1 MNIFFARGEFLL
13 KSVHPSINSTD
24 IYPISFQIDRFCW
37 YNILLVSKNYIQE
50 CMMAES
56 DPNKLFL
63 GKLYTSNNIL
73 TDEKMFYDPS
83 DLNTHCIITGM
94 TGSGKTGLGILML
107 EEIALKGIP
116 AIIIDPKGDLTNLLL
131 HFPNMTGKD
140 IAPWLDPE
148 APVREGKELYEYA
161 NEKAEAWKEGQQGWG
176 YQPEDIAKLSD
187 VDYTVFT
194 PGSTIGNPINIMAT
208 FSAPE
213 STSIYD
219 EEAIREEI
227 ATSVT
232 ALLGLIGYSNIDPLK
247 SKEHILLSNIIE
259 SFWTLGKDVTLVDLI
274 NAVNDPPFDT
284 LGALSID
291 KIYPPKE
298 RFSLALQINNFLASP
313 TFKAWN
319 EGPGLD
325 IASLIRNKD
334 NKPRFNIFYL
344 QHLSDQEK
352 MFFVTMLYSQIEA
365 WMRNQNGTGNLRL
378 AVYFDEMAGYV
389 PPTANPSSK
398 PVIMRMMKQARAYGV
413 GLILATQNPVDI
425 DYKGLSNAGTWFVG
439 RLQTEQDK
447 NRLLDGLTTTDGNI
461 NRSDADKL
469 ISDLKKRAFL
479 YMNVHEKGLKVL
491 TTRWTMNY
499 LAGPLTKNLI
509 PKLYQEELCVPY
521 TEEDAKAAKLYAAHK
536 NRESDDESEDGFLPE
551 NADEIHDSSK
561 ESENMEENKEGQRPT
576 IAATINE
583 YFMPATKSPAE
594 CESDGAV
601 TYIPVWIA
609 QAEVRAEKAKYS
621 FSLKSVKAAKIE
633 DEDLRGS
640 SVRWDDY
647 LCDPFD
653 LNDLMARPEFAD
665 AYFQTPPA
673 WMTDA
678 KTAKTYESDFV
689 NYIYRDASIT
699 VWANEKIGVY
709 ADEDDTEDEFLDKC
723 REKIESLS
731 SAEIEK
737 VKKTH
742 EAQLDKLEAKLK
754 KLNVT
759 LEDKQS
765 QVKQRGVQTIAAAG
779 ELILSLIQKR
789 KKSVSSSLT
798 KVNQTSTA
806 KKAQEKVELDIE
818 AVTDQIQAAID
829 SYEEKLDEIKAK
841 WDAILDQNKE
851 VRITVAKKDIFVDAF
866 GICWTPYY
874 TNSYGK
880 LVKAF

>member
-1 MNIFFARGEFLL
+1 MAD
-13 KSVHPSINSTD
+13 TD
-24 IYPISFQIDRFCW
+24 Q
-37 YNILLVSKNYIQE
+37 
-50 CMMAES
+50 
-56 DPNKLFL
+56 NKLFL
-63 GKLYTSNNIL
+63 GKLYNTKNQL
-73 TDEKMFYDPS
+73 TDEKMFYNPS
-83 DLNTHCIITGM
+83 DLNTHCVITGM

-107 EEIALKGIP
+107 EEIALKKIP

-131 HFPNMTGKD
+131 HFPDMTGKD
-140 IAPWLDPE
+140 IAPWLDQE
-148 APVREGKELYEYA
+148 APVRAGKELYEYA
-161 NEKAEAWKEGQQGWG
+161 NEKATEWKEGQANWG
-176 YQPEDIAKLSD
+176 YGPEDINALSE
-187 VDYTVFT
+187 VDYTLFT
-194 PGSTIGNPINIMAT
+194 PGSSIGNPVNIMAS

-213 STSIYD
+213 SSVIYND
-219 EEAIREEI
+219 EAIREEI
-227 ATSVT
+227 STAVT
-232 ALLGLIGYSNIDPLK
+232 ALLGLLGYNNIDPLK

-259 SFWTLGKDVTLVDLI
+259 SYWTLGKDVTLVDLI

-325 IASLIRNKD
+325 IGSLIKNKD
-334 NKPRFNIFYL
+334 DKPRFNIFYL

-365 WMRNQNGTGNLRL
+365 WMRNQTGTGNLRL
-378 AVYFDEMAGYV
+378 AVYFDEIAGYV

-398 PVIMRMMKQARAYGV
+398 PVIMRMMKQARAFGV

-479 YMNVHEKGLKVL
+479 YMNVHENGLKVL
-491 TTRWTMNY
+491 STRWTLNY

-509 PKLYQEELCVPY
+509 PKLYNEGLCIPY
-521 TEEDAKAAKLYAAHK
+521 TEEDAKAAKLHAAYK
-536 NRESDDESEDGFLPE
+536 NRETDDDSNLNLLSEDI
-551 NADEIHDSSK
+551 DEINASLK
-561 ESENMEENKEGQRPT
+561 ENENMEEELKEGQRPN

-583 YFMPATKSPAE
+583 YFMPAGKRPAE
-594 CESDGAV
+594 CDSDGAQV

-609 QAEVRAEKAKYS
+609 QAEIRAEKDKYN
-621 FSLKSVKAAKIE
+621 FSLRTVKAAEIE
-633 DEDLRGS
+633 DDDLRGT
-640 SVRWDDY
+640 SVRWDEY
-647 LCDPFD
+647 MCDPFD
-653 LNDLMARPEFAD
+653 LKEMMGRPEFSD

-673 WMTDA
+673 WMQDA
-678 KTAKTYESDFV
+678 KLARTYETDFV
-689 NYIYRDASIT
+689 NYLYRDASIM
-699 VWANEKIGVY
+699 VWGNEKLGVF
-709 ADEDDTEDEFLDKC
+709 ADEDDTEDEFLEKC
-723 REKIESLS
+723 REKIEALS

-754 KLNVT
+754 KLNVS
-759 LEDKQS
+759 LEEKQN
-765 QVKQRGVQTIAAAG
+765 QVKQRGVQTAAAAG
-779 ELILSLIQKR
+779 ELILSLFQKR

-798 KVNQTSTA
+798 KVSQTSNA

-818 AVTDQIQAAID
+818 AVTEQIQSAID
-829 SYEEKLDEIKAK
+829 DYEGKLEEIEKKWDEI
-841 WDAILDQNKE
+841 LDLNKQ
-851 VRITVAKKDIFVDAF
+851 VKISVAKKDIYVDAF

-874 TNSYGK
+874 TNSLGK

>member
-1 MNIFFARGEFLL
+1 
-13 KSVHPSINSTD
+13 
-24 IYPISFQIDRFCW
+24 
-37 YNILLVSKNYIQE
+37 
-50 CMMAES
+50 MAEL
-56 DPNKLFL
+56 DPNKMFL
-63 GKLYTSNNIL
+63 GKLYNSRNVL
-73 TDEKMFYDPS
+73 TEEKMFYTPS

-116 AIIIDPKGDLTNLLL
+116 AIIIDAKGDLTNLLL

-140 IAPWLDPE
+140 IAPWLDAE

-161 NEKAEAWKEGQQGWG
+161 NDKAKAWSEGLQEWG
-176 YQPEDIAKLSD
+176 YGPEDIQLLSG

-208 FSAPE
+208 FSAPD
-213 STSIYD
+213 STGIYD

-227 ATSVT
+227 STSVT
-232 ALLGLIGYSNIDPLK
+232 ALLGLIGYTAIDPLK

-259 SFWTLGKDVTLVDLI
+259 SYWTLGKDVTLVDLI

-298 RFSLALQINNFLASP
+298 RFALALQINNFLASP

-325 IASLIRNKD
+325 IGTLIRNKED
-334 NKPRFNIFYL
+334 KPRFNIFYI

-365 WMRNQNGTGNLRL
+365 WMRNQTGTGNLRL

-398 PVIMRMMKQARAYGV
+398 PVIMRMMKQARAFGV

-461 NRSDADKL
+461 NRTDADKL

-491 TTRWTMNY
+491 STRWTMNY

-509 PKLYQEELCVPY
+509 PKLYQEGLCVPY
-521 TEEDAKAAKLYAAHK
+521 TEEDAKAAKLYAARK
-536 NRESDDESEDGFLPE
+536 NRQSDDDSDDGLQPME
-551 NADEIHDSSK
+551 ADEIYDGLK
-561 ESENMEENKEGQRPT
+561 ESETMEEIKEGQRPT

-583 YFMPATKSPAE
+583 YFMPAEKRPAE
-594 CESDGAV
+594 CDSDGSQV

-621 FSLKSVKAAKIE
+621 FSLKSIKAAEIA
-633 DEDLRGS
+633 DDDLRGS

-647 LCDPFD
+647 MCDPFD
-653 LNDLMARPEFAD
+653 LKAMMSRPEFTD

-678 KTAKTYESDFV
+678 KVAKSYESDFV

-723 REKIESLS
+723 KDKIEQLS
-731 SAEIEK
+731 AAEIEK

-759 LEDKQS
+759 LEDKQN
-765 QVKQRGVQTIAAAG
+765 QVKQRGVQTVAAAG

-818 AVTDQIQAAID
+818 AVTDQIQDAID
-829 SYEEKLDEIKAK
+829 SYEAKLEEIQAK
-841 WDAILDQNKE
+841 WDEVLDQNKE
-851 VRITVAKKDIFVDAF
+851 LRITVAKKDIFVDAF
-866 GICWTPYY
+866 GICWQPYY
-874 TNSYGK
+874 TNSNGK

>member
-1 MNIFFARGEFLL
+1 MGE
-13 KSVHPSINSTD
+13 I
-24 IYPISFQIDRFCW
+24 
-37 YNILLVSKNYIQE
+37 
-50 CMMAES
+50 
-56 DPNKLFL
+56 DPNKMFL
-63 GKLYTSNNIL
+63 GKLYNSRNVL
-73 TDEKMFYDPS
+73 TEEKMFYNPS

-116 AIIIDPKGDLTNLLL
+116 AIIIDAKGDLTNLLL
-131 HFPNMTGKD
+131 HFPNMNGKD

-161 NEKAEAWKEGQQGWG
+161 NEKAKAWVEGQAEWG
-176 YQPEDIAKLSD
+176 YDAEDIRLLSG

-194 PGSTIGNPINIMAT
+194 PGSTLGNPVNIMAS
-208 FSAPE
+208 FAAPD
-213 STSIYD
+213 SNSVYD
-219 EEAIREEI
+219 EEATREEI

-232 ALLGLIGYSNIDPLK
+232 ALLGLIGYTNIDPLK

-259 SFWTLGKDVTLVDLI
+259 SFWTLGKDVSLVDLI
-274 NAVNDPPFDT
+274 NAVNDPPFDK
-284 LGALSID
+284 LGALPID
-291 KIYPPKE
+291 RIYPPKE

-325 IASLIRNKD
+325 IGSLIRNKD
-334 NKPRFNIFYL
+334 DKPRFNIFYI

-365 WMRNQNGTGNLRL
+365 WMRNQTGTGNLRL

-461 NRSDADKL
+461 NRADADKL

-479 YMNVHEKGLKVL
+479 YMNVHENGLKVL
-491 TTRWTMNY
+491 STRYTMNY

-509 PKLYQEELCVPY
+509 PKLYQEGLCVPY
-521 TEEDAKAAKLYAAHK
+521 TEEDAKAAKLYAARK
-536 NRESDDESEDGFLPE
+536 SRQSDDDSDDGYLTIDP
-551 NADEIHDSSK
+551 DEINDSLK
-561 ESENMEENKEGQRPT
+561 ESETMEEEIKEGQRPT

-583 YFMPATKSPAE
+583 YFMPAEKRPAE
-594 CESDGAV
+594 CDSDGSQV

-621 FSLKSVKAAKIE
+621 FSLKSVRAAEIA
-633 DEDLRGS
+633 DDDLRGS

-647 LCDPFD
+647 LCEPFD
-653 LNDLMARPEFAD
+653 LKTLMSRPEFAD
-665 AYFQTPPA
+665 AYFQAPPV

-678 KTAKTYESDFV
+678 KVARTYETDFV

-723 REKIESLS
+723 SDKIESLS
-731 SAEIEK
+731 AAEIEK

-742 EAQLDKLEAKLK
+742 EAKLEKLEAKLK

-765 QVKQRGVQTIAAAG
+765 QVKQRGVQTVAAAG

-818 AVTDQIQAAID
+818 AVTDQIQSAID
-829 SYEEKLDEIKAK
+829 DYEEKLEEIKNK
-841 WDAILDQNKE
+841 WDEVLDQNKE

-874 TNSYGK
+874 TNSVGK

>member
-1 MNIFFARGEFLL
+1 
-13 KSVHPSINSTD
+13 
-24 IYPISFQIDRFCW
+24 
-37 YNILLVSKNYIQE
+37 
-50 CMMAES
+50 MAEI

-63 GKLYTSNNIL
+63 GRLYNTRNQL
-73 TDEKMFYDPS
+73 TDELMYYNPS
-83 DLNTHCIITGM
+83 DLNTHCVITGM
-94 TGSGKTGLGILML
+94 TGSGKTGLGILLL
-107 EEIALKGIP
+107 EEIALKKIP
-116 AIIIDPKGDLTNLLL
+116 AIIIDAKGDLTNLLL
-131 HFPNMTGKD
+131 HFQNMTGKD
-140 IAPWLDPE
+140 IAPWLDQE
-148 APVREGKELYEYA
+148 APIREGKELYEYA
-161 NEKAEAWKEGQQGWG
+161 NEKAAAWKEGQAEWG
-176 YQPEDIAKLSD
+176 YGSEAIEHLSD

-194 PGSTIGNPINIMAT
+194 PGSSIGNPINIMAS

-213 STSIYD
+213 SSMIYND
-219 EEAIREEI
+219 EAIREEI

-232 ALLGLIGYSNIDPLK
+232 ALLGLIGYNNIDPLK

-259 SFWTLGKDVTLVDLI
+259 FFWTLGKDVTLVDMI

-291 KIYPPKE
+291 KIYPPKD
-298 RFSLALQINNFLASP
+298 RFNLALQINNFLASP

-325 IASLIRNKD
+325 VGSLIRSKED
-334 NKPRFNIFYL
+334 KPRFNIFYI

-365 WMRNQNGTGNLRL
+365 WMRNQTGTGNLRM

-461 NRSDADKL
+461 NRADADKL

-479 YMNVHEKGLKVL
+479 YMNVHENGLKVL
-491 TTRWTMNY
+491 STRWTMNY

-509 PKLYQEELCVPY
+509 PKLYSEGLCVPY
-521 TEEDAKAAKLYAAHK
+521 TEEDAKAAKFYAAYK
-536 NRESDDESEDGFLPE
+536 NRDADDDSELNLLTGNPDAI
-551 NADEIHDSSK
+551 NSSLK
-561 ESENMEENKEGQRPT
+561 ESEKMEEDLKEGQRPN
-576 IAATINE
+576 IANTINE
-583 YFMPATKSPAE
+583 YFMPVEKRPAE
-594 CESDGAV
+594 CDSDGAQV
-601 TYIPVWIA
+601 TYVPVWIA
-609 QAEVRAEKAKYS
+609 QAEITAEKEKYN
-621 FSLKSVKAAKIE
+621 FSLRSVKAAEIS
-633 DEDLRGS
+633 DDDMRGT

-647 LCDPFD
+647 ICEPFD
-653 LNDLMARPEFAD
+653 IKGMMTRPEFND
-665 AYFQTPPA
+665 AYYQMPPA
-673 WMTDA
+673 WMQDA
-678 KTAKTYESDFV
+678 KTARTYETDFV
-689 NYIYRDASIT
+689 NYLYRDTSIL
-699 VWANEKIGVY
+699 VWANEKLGVY

-723 REKIESLS
+723 KDKIEQLS
-731 SAEIEK
+731 AAEIDK

-765 QVKQRGVQTIAAAG
+765 QVKQRGVQTAAAAG
-779 ELILSLIQKR
+779 ELILSLFQKR
-789 KKSVSSSLT
+789 RKSVSSSLT
-798 KVNQTSTA
+798 KVNQTTTA

-818 AVTDQIQAAID
+818 AVTDQIQSAID
-829 SYEEKLDEIKAK
+829 DYEAKLEEIQDK
-841 WDAILDQNKE
+841 WDKILDQNKQ

-874 TNSYGK
+874 TNSIGK

>member
-1 MNIFFARGEFLL
+1 MGE
-13 KSVHPSINSTD
+13 T
-24 IYPISFQIDRFCW
+24 
-37 YNILLVSKNYIQE
+37 
-50 CMMAES
+50 

-63 GKLYTSNNIL
+63 GKLYNTRNVL
-73 TDEKMFYDPS
+73 TDEKMFYNPS
-83 DLNTHCIITGM
+83 DLNTHCVITGM
-94 TGSGKTGLGILML
+94 TGSGKTGLGILLL
-107 EEIALKGIP
+107 EEIALKKIP
-116 AIIIDPKGDLTNLLL
+116 TIIIDPKGDLTNLLL

-140 IAPWLDPE
+140 IAPWLDQE
-148 APVREGKELYEYA
+148 APIREGKELYEYA
-161 NEKAEAWKEGQQGWG
+161 NEKAEAWRKGQEEWG
-176 YQPEDIAKLSD
+176 YTNEDIEALSG
-187 VDYTVFT
+187 VDYTLFT
-194 PGSTIGNPINIMAT
+194 PGSSIGNPINIMAS
-208 FSAPE
+208 FAAPE
-213 STSIYD
+213 SSMIYN

-227 ATSVT
+227 ATAVT
-232 ALLGLIGYSNIDPLK
+232 ALLGLIGYTNIDPLK

-274 NAVNDPPFDT
+274 NAVNDPPFET

-298 RFSLALQINNFLASP
+298 RFNLALQINNFLASP

-325 IASLIRNKD
+325 IGSLLRNKED
-334 NKPRFNIFYL
+334 KPRFNIFYI
-344 QHLSDQEK
+344 QHLTDQEK
-352 MFFVTMLYSQIEA
+352 MFFVTMLYSQVEA
-365 WMRNQNGTGNLRL
+365 WMRNQTGTGNLRL

-461 NRSDADKL
+461 NRADADKL

-479 YMNVHEKGLKVL
+479 YMNVHENGLKVL
-491 TTRWTMNY
+491 STRWTLNY

-509 PKLYQEELCVPY
+509 PKLYKENLCVPY
-521 TEEDAKAAKLYAAHK
+521 TEQDAKAAKLYAAYK
-536 NRESDDESEDGFLPE
+536 NREADDDSDDNLLTGIP
-551 NADEIHDSSK
+551 DEINDSSK
-561 ESENMEENKEGQRPT
+561 ESEKMEEELKEGQRPK

-583 YFMPATKSPAE
+583 YFMPAEKRPAE
-594 CESDGAV
+594 CDSDGEQV
-601 TYIPVWIA
+601 TYLPVWIA
-609 QAEVRAEKAKYS
+609 QAEIRAEKDKMN
-621 FSLKSVKAAKIE
+621 FSLRTVKAAEIDEE
-633 DEDLRGS
+633 DMRGT

-653 LNDLMARPEFAD
+653 LKAMMGRPEFND
-665 AYFQTPPA
+665 AYFQMPPE
-673 WMTDA
+673 WMQDA
-678 KTAKTYESDFV
+678 KLARTYESDFV
-689 NYIYRDASIT
+689 NYLYRDASIM
-699 VWANEKIGVY
+699 VWANEKLGVY
-709 ADEDDTEDEFLDKC
+709 ADEDDSEDDFLDKC
-723 REKIESLS
+723 KDKIEELS

-737 VKKTH
+737 IKKTH

-759 LEDKQS
+759 LEDKQN
-765 QVKQRGVQTIAAAG
+765 QVKQRGVQTVAAAG

-829 SYEEKLDEIKAK
+829 DYEAKLEEIQAK
-841 WDAILDQNKE
+841 WDKILDQNKQ
-851 VRITVAKKDIFVDAF
+851 VKITVAKKDIFVDAF

-874 TNSYGK
+874 TNSLGK